1 MPNWQLQNC
10 MDKLQNYKWQNGK
23 DFKGKTIYAQ
33 SALARRVRQNFL
45 ADWRLTSSHPLFISC
60 HLITLKISTK
70 KAQLSLLFWVWNL
83 NSFTWY
89 RTFWTTYKN
98 VSRKPLDIFQKFQRI
113 QNQHGVYPSVEN
125 ISGQFIYEQV
135 CEVKTKNEEK
145 KKTTFHCMLM
155 KNIFWFISHHSKPWY
170 QISSIN

>member
-10 MDKLQNYKWQNGK
+10 MDKPQNYKWQNGK

-98 VSRKPLDIFQKFQRI
+98 VSRKTIRHISKISTDSKSAWGLP
-113 QNQHGVYPSVEN
+113 
-125 ISGQFIYEQV
+125 ISGKHFRTIYLWTSVWGQD
-135 CEVKTKNEEK
+135 KKWREK
-145 KKTTFHCMLM
+145 KNNFSLYANEKYFFGSFPTTVNLGTKFH
-155 KNIFWFISHHSKPWY
+155 
-170 QISSIN
+170 Q